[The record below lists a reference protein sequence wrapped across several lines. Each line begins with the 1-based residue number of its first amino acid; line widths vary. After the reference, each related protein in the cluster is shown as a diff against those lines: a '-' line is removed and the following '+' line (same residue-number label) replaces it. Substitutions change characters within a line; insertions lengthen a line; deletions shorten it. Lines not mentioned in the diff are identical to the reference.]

1 MSQIQGMCVSQLFK
15 DPYKEIF
22 ENSTDRLVA
31 YARLGRTVSRIR
43 RLFCL
48 FRKERLIAS
57 KLNVTVHKTLFL
69 CPGQL

>member
-31 YARLGRTVSRIR
+31 YARLGRTWSPVQGAYSVY
-43 RLFCL
+43 FV
-48 FRKERLIAS
+48 KNA
-57 KLNVTVHKTLFL
+57 
-69 CPGQL
+69 